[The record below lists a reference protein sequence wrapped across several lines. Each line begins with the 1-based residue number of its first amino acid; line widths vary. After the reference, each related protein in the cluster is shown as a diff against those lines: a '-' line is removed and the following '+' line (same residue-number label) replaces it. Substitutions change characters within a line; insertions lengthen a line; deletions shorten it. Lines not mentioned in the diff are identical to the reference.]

1 MNGHGREEKQGE
13 EGPLYRCRAAP
24 WEITHSISVRIE
36 GDKKGQCLNLSI
48 ACLTYP
54 IILEAVLGAKV
65 TLQPQFQTGRAPQ

>member
-36 GDKKGQCLNLSI
+36 ADKKEQCMNLGT

-65 TLQPQFQTGRAPQ
+65 TLLPQPQTGRAPQ